1 MKARERISRILEDRV
16 LLLDG
21 AYGTEFMKR
30 ASIGDRPP
38 EILNIEFPEIVE
50 NLHRDYVEAGADILI
65 TNTFGAT
72 PTKLEKSGLKDKFEE
87 IVRNAV
93 RLAKR
98 ASKGKTLIFG
108 DVGPTGELA
117 FPMGEKNFSF
127 FYENFRSQVEIMVE
141 EGVDGIILE
150 TFSDTAELKAAVL
163 AVRDV
168 SKDIFLIAHLTFDE
182 NGRTLTGTDP
192 MNFALVF
199 EDLDVDALG
208 INCTLGP
215 EELLPIFQELAKYTR
230 KFLTVEPNAGMPFV
244 KNGKTV
250 YPVGP
255 EEFSIHLDSYWKS
268 GANILGGCCGTT
280 PEHIREMRVK
290 LGKRRPI
297 SRDIKKMFVISSPSK
312 VVTFENFVIVGERIN
327 PAGRKKMSKAME
339 EGDLEY
345 VLNEGKKQVKAGAE
359 VLDVNFGIEKFVDRD
374 FMEKVVY
381 SLSYGVGAPLF
392 LDVQT
397 IPILRELV
405 KSYPGRPVIN
415 SFRPVEEEIEKIEIV
430 KNYGGVLILLAMG
443 ESVPEGLEDR
453 MKAFEKGV
461 KILENFGLG
470 KDRIIVD
477 PVVLAMGAGGEPLKT
492 LEFLKYV
499 SDLGYRTTLGLS
511 NLSFG
516 LPNRSFYNSSFL
528 VLAID
533 RGLSSAIVNPLDEIV
548 MKSAK
553 AARIVLG
560 MEELLE
566 KKEKKTRKRMSS

>member
-72 PTKLEKSGLKDKFEE
+72 PTKLEKSGRKDKFEE

-93 RLAKR
+93 RLAR
-98 ASKGKTLIFG
+98 RVSKGKTLIFG

-150 TFSDTAELKAAVL
+150 TFSDIAELKAAVL

-516 LPNRSFYNSSFL
+516 LLNRSFYNSSFL